1 MLRTAECAESRMG
14 CEMSLRKP
22 PNLFNEWTRRVI
34 EWTQNNTLSEE
45 TRRTS
50 VGYGSSMAPRQNVVD
65 IETTVSAEKSVSE
78 SVPSRLQGLSSVG
91 EVEKVDEVVDMAR
104 IGEIGEIGERADR
117 KGPTAN
123 EETMSE

>member
-1 MLRTAECAESRMG
+1 MLRTAECTESKMG
-14 CEMSLRKP
+14 CEMLLRNP
-22 PNLFNEWTRRVI
+22 PKLFNEWTRRVI
-34 EWTQNNTLSEE
+34 ECTQNNTLSED

-91 EVEKVDEVVDMAR
+91 EVDTVDELDDMVR
-104 IGEIGEIGERADR
+104 IAKISEIGERADLA
-117 KGPTAN
+117 GPTAN
-123 EETMSE
+123 